1 MGKLQVYTGTPTSR
15 RFALCPSTVVQDD
28 AVLIG
33 DQPAF
38 ALNSYSAL
46 TGGAVFCFNGTW
58 KATVVAAAYLSPP
71 VSAAIN
77 PGDKLAAVG
86 TLDATTNVTTGL
98 RIFKGT
104 SGTEGT
110 PFGCLDPTDAV
121 ILSGATN
128 TAALVKI

>member
-1 MGKLQVYTGTPTSR
+1 MKNQVYTGTPTSR
-15 RFALCPSTVVQDD
+15 RFALCPSTVVAGD
-28 AVLIG
+28 AVLVG

-38 ALNSYSAL
+38 ALNAYSSL
-46 TGGAVFCFNGTW
+46 TGGATFCFNGTYT
-58 KATVVAAAYLSPP
+58 ATVVGAAYLSPP

-98 RIFKGT
+98 RIFKGI

-110 PFGCLDPTDAV
+110 PFGCLDPNGTV
-121 ILSGATN
+121 ITSGATD
-128 TAALVKI
+128 TAAMVRI